1 MQTKLFNYFCKI
13 SLCLC
18 CCTNSMETK
27 NTKSSNVE
35 AKSEKTKERS
45 NNVIRLTFVIV
56 LWDSLLYIYIFSKES
71 GFVVISFV
79 YVPVFSGALSIPVR
93 LLNFLQFWFY
103 FIHIY
108 MLSKLFI
115 RTLICSFCS
124 KPELKQPTWKTST
137 NNNNS
142 KFK

>member
-56 LWDSLLYIYIFSKES
+56 LWDSLLYTYIFSKES

-108 MLSKLFI
+108 
-115 RTLICSFCS
+115 ICWENCLLEHWNAHFVQS
-124 KPELKQPTWKTST
+124 LNWKQPTWRTST

-142 KFK
+142 

>member
-56 LWDSLLYIYIFSKES
+56 LWDSLLYTYIYFFKGKWICCDFLCVCS
-71 GFVVISFV
+71 SFQWGSFNSSSFAQFFTILILFHTYIYVEQIV
-79 YVPVFSGALSIPVR
+79 Y
-93 LLNFLQFWFY
+93 
-103 FIHIY
+103 
-108 MLSKLFI
+108 
-115 RTLICSFCS
+115 
-124 KPELKQPTWKTST
+124 
-137 NNNNS
+137 
-142 KFK
+142 